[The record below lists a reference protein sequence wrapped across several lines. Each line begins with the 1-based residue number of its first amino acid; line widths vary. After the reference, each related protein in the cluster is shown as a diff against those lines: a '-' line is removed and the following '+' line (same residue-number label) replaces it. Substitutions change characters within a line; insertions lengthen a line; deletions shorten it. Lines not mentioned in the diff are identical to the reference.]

1 MSAKDKQVKQRG
13 NAIISSQLLDARVM
27 DIFRE
32 AEIAYE
38 CEKGPFEKHA
48 YDNQGQV
55 IDLHISAI
63 SYQTQW
69 LRCIISAVPQTLSD
83 RNSWLTL
90 GRFYINELRSWA
102 LSVHHHGALA
112 ELQVTTGIYSWIIL
126 APGSKG

>member
-32 AEIAYE
+32 AEIAYI
-38 CEKGPFEKHA
+38 CEKGLFAKHA

-69 LRCIISAVPQTLSD
+69 LRCIYQRCLKHYQIETVD
-83 RNSWLTL
+83 
-90 GRFYINELRSWA
+90 
-102 LSVHHHGALA
+102 
-112 ELQVTTGIYSWIIL
+112 
-126 APGSKG
+126 